1 MVKKVRKLLRHKQE
15 ENTAAYKV
23 VACRADFDASGR
35 KTESLEAVVTKNQR
49 LTMIDVPVFENRSI
63 EEVNRTVELEA
74 RTANLA
80 DINEEDA
87 FLKDV
92 FAGVVEEHNAVRSMM
107 H

>member
-35 KTESLEAVVTKNQR
+35 KTDSLEAVVTKNQR
-49 LTMIDVPVFENRSI
+49 LTMIYGPVFEEWITKKPNR
-63 EEVNRTVELEA
+63 EAELEA
-74 RTANLA
+74 RTADLA
-80 DINEEDA
+80 GINEEDA